1 MDTAKGIDVRDVIE
15 NLFDVCD
22 VIDAH
27 VIVHRL
33 RDKQARGEPIAV
45 ENFVRDTI
53 KLQKAGFYV
62 VSSFA

>member
-33 RDKQARGEPIAV
+33 RDKQAREGIQLKEV
-45 ENFVRDTI
+45 ENE
-53 KLQKAGFYV
+53 YP
-62 VSSFA
+62 